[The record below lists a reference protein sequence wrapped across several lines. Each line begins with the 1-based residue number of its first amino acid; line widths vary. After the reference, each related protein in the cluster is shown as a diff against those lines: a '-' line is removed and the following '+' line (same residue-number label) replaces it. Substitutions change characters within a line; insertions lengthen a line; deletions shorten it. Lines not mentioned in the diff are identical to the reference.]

1 MNPLLTG
8 LLNFQVVVED
18 FQHTEKDLVLKVEP
32 ENRALSETVFPPKPP
47 QKIPKRE
54 IRTSLKALTTEG
66 GFATVFASIIGGAL
80 LSNFLLDLG
89 ASTVEIGLL
98 ASIPQLTNLLQPLG
112 AYLGDRMNSRNW
124 YSLLI
129 FGSSRLL
136 WLLIVPGIWLVSS
149 SRMAG
154 HQLVV
159 LTLAIIWVTNIMEAL
174 GRASF
179 LAGWLC

>member
-1 MNPLLTG
+1 
-8 LLNFQVVVED
+8 
-18 FQHTEKDLVLKVEP
+18 
-32 ENRALSETVFPPKPP
+32 
-47 QKIPKRE
+47 
-54 IRTSLKALTTEG
+54 
-66 GFATVFASIIGGAL
+66 
-80 LSNFLLDLG
+80 
-89 ASTVEIGLL
+89 
-98 ASIPQLTNLLQPLG
+98 
-112 AYLGDRMNSRNW
+112 MNSRNW